1 MKMSVFDYQK
11 EAHILEYY
19 KDGAERCRTH
29 DNDVIRD
36 LIFSGYL
43 KYGVTKKLVQTL
55 KTTTAGVQ
63 YHQWICDKGLN
74 TECEEQGLPLRTMR
88 DSSGLTINF
97 TELRPHSIVAGIK
110 FYDDRHKSTHV
121 CMLSKKNIEEM
132 IMILQEEVNTMDYM
146 SDIEIKK

>member
-1 MKMSVFDYQK
+1 MSVFDYQK
-11 EAHILEYY
+11 EAQILEYY
-19 KDGAERCRTH
+19 KNGAERSKVH
-29 DNDVIRD
+29 SGDVIRD
-36 LIFSGYL
+36 LVFSGYI
-43 KYGVTKKLVQTL
+43 KYGVTNRLVQTL

-63 YHQWICDKGLN
+63 YCQWIYDKGLN
-74 TECEEQGLPLRTMR
+74 VECKELGLPLRTMR
-88 DSSGLTINF
+88 DSCGLTINF

-132 IMILQEEVNTMDYM
+132 IKILQEEVNTMDYM